1 MRNPVSTRRRPGISP
16 KHQRVLEALRTQIAE
31 GRYPPGSRL
40 PAETELPGMLHAGK
54 QTVVRAL
61 NELVREGAIVR
72 RRGDGTYVAEHRRPP
87 LLPGRHLR
95 LGVLWQRSVM
105 ADRLHGTFL
114 GAMTRGALA
123 AWGLDGVSL
132 EWMRVG
138 ERETTRGVWTSV
150 PRGVTVEALGESVYS
165 RERHPAL
172 EAVKAGRYD
181 GILALSIIEEP
192 WIEELLA
199 LGTPTVLVDFPN
211 ERFAAR
217 ADQVYVDALPGYR
230 AAVRALAAKGAKRM
244 HFVGAKMVAAAP
256 SAEMTPEE
264 VQAFQRGRERIDPDS
279 FLRLSAFR
287 AGMDELGL
295 AVRESEVHFEHHGGE
310 AALAARLMALPE
322 AERPEAFVCHSE
334 TQAEALIKAFAAR
347 GVCVQGAGTTEQ
359 SLGGAALPI
368 RIDGM
373 ELGRTAAEL
382 LLWKL
387 QRPQRAPLRVGV
399 PMECAAAAQ
408 PVAAG

>member
-1 MRNPVSTRRRPGISP
+1 MNTRRRPIFSP
-16 KHQRVLEALRTQIAE
+16 KHQRVLEALRSQIAE

-72 RRGDGTYVAEHRRPP
+72 RRGDGTYVAEHQRPP

-95 LGVLWQRSVM
+95 LGLLWRQSVM
-105 ADRLHGTFL
+105 TERLHGTFQ

-123 AWGLDGVSL
+123 AWGLDGVTP
-132 EWMRVG
+132 EFARAG
-138 ERETTRGVWTSV
+138 ERETTRGAWTSV
-150 PRGVTVEALGESVYS
+150 TRGATVTALGESVYS

-172 EAVKAGRYD
+172 EAVKAERFD
-181 GILALSIIEEP
+181 GILTLSIIEEP

-199 LGTPTVLVDFPN
+199 LGIPVVLVDFPS

-217 ADQVYVDALPGYR
+217 AELVYVDALPGYR
-230 AAVRALAAKGAKRM
+230 AAVRALAANGARRI
-244 HFVGAKMVAAAP
+244 HFVGTKMMAAAP

-264 VQAFQRGRERIDPDS
+264 VQAYQEGRARIDPDS

-287 AGMDELGL
+287 AGMDEAGL
-295 AVRESEVHFEHHGGE
+295 AVRDAEVHFEHHGAE
-310 AALAARLMALPE
+310 AALANRLLALPE
-322 AERPEAFVCHSE
+322 AERPEAFVCHSA
-334 TQAEALIKAFAAR
+334 TQAEALIKACAEK
-347 GVCVQGAGTTEQ
+347 GVRVRGAGAAEGAQ
-359 SLGGAALPI
+359 AGAAQPI
-368 RIDGM
+368 VIDGV
-373 ELGRTAAEL
+373 ELGRTAAEM

-399 PMECAAAAQ
+399 PMEWARAAQ